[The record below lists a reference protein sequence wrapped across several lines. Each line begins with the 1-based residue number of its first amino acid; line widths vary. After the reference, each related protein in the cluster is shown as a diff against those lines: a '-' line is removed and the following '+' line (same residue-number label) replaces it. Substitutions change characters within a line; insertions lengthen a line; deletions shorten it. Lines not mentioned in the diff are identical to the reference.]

1 MMIPPFFPVTPVKT
15 GAQGNRQDLATRKC
29 RDARYMLH
37 GALGPRFRGD
47 DNGGSG
53 DEGKGAGVTR
63 KRSGGDKEKGARVT
77 RGREQGWQ
85 CIEREMTKEEKQVF
99 IKVHWINL
107 SIGGYC
113 FL

>member
-53 DEGKGAGVTR
+53 DDNGG
-63 KRSGGDKEKGARVT
+63 SGDDKEKE
-77 RGREQGWQ
+77 RG
-85 CIEREMTKEEKQVF
+85 
-99 IKVHWINL
+99 
-107 SIGGYC
+107 
-113 FL
+113 